1 VAAHTPAAIL
11 EMGFLTSAADR
22 AVLLQ
27 RIDAVADGI
36 AAGLLRFLAEVP
48 PGAAFA
54 EDLIVPAPQP
64 RSTGPGQPQPG
75 APANTGTAGNPGAPA
90 GGPRAAG

>member
-27 RIDAVADGI
+27 RTDAVADGI

-48 PGAAFA
+48 AGAAFA

-64 RSTGPGQPQPG
+64 RRPVPGQPGSPVN
-75 APANTGTAGNPGAPA
+75 PGTAGNPEAPA
-90 GGPRAAG
+90 AGSRAAG